1 VATKVGLLSID
12 PAVTEKV
19 LQHFT
24 TFPRRG
30 LFFAGITISH
40 TGGHNSPPLPP
51 AFSLRRSPA
60 PFLPNL
66 LFFPD
71 STLRSKDKSGPPRS
85 RRRHGWE
92 DDVDGQWPRAY
103 QSFFRKRRPTLPK
116 SDAQIHHCDSAPIHQ
131 SPKVRMRMGGCGTLW
146 IVLDSLSSTDLHI
159 SVCMHGRAA
168 RACVDNFGRHPW
180 GVDWVNQSY

>member
-1 VATKVGLLSID
+1 VAKKVGLLSID
-12 PAVTEKV
+12 TAVTEKV

-71 STLRSKDKSGPPRS
+71 STLRSKDKSGLGVGTDGRTMWTVNGHGRISRSFENGVPPS
-85 RRRHGWE
+85 RR
-92 DDVDGQWPRAY
+92 
-103 QSFFRKRRPTLPK
+103 
-116 SDAQIHHCDSAPIHQ
+116 
-131 SPKVRMRMGGCGTLW
+131 VRGLGG
-146 IVLDSLSSTDLHI
+146 
-159 SVCMHGRAA
+159 
-168 RACVDNFGRHPW
+168 
-180 GVDWVNQSY
+180 